1 MQEIACAVCGR
12 RTALAPGAAMACPSC
27 GAPLSATAL
36 TPLIDDDS
44 ATRPSILPVSTEAI
58 DFADETTRV
67 AQAVSGAQDDDSG
80 NTTDVTADFPMPPTP
95 ARTRTIPAQ
104 AMPSTE
110 SQTQPVEAADLPAAW
125 PNTPVANA
133 DSSPPPRKRGPLAR
147 IASVLLI
154 LLLLAIVSA
163 GVLLANGRLPFFNAA
178 STPTASAT
186 VTPAPTATPAS
197 VLKTYIDPG
206 NVYRIGHPNGWLETV
221 NNDPSTQQR
230 LIIWSN
236 PSTGANFNVGA
247 YASTN
252 VSAQQVAATAL
263 AALAQK
269 TGIANHS
276 QPTTAFYA
284 GQSWAQE
291 SGDVT
296 VLVNNKPTAMHAIAL
311 AAIHG
316 QSTVYILQLAP
327 VASFT
332 ATEPTFQQMM
342 QSFEFLS

>member
-27 GAPLSATAL
+27 GAPLSAPAL
-36 TPLIDDDS
+36 TPAVDDDS
-44 ATRPSILPVSTEAI
+44 ATRPSIPPVSATA
-58 DFADETTRV
+58 AVETTRV
-67 AQAVSGAQDDDSG
+67 AQPVGLAQDDDSG

-125 PNTPVANA
+125 PNTPAANV
-133 DSSPPPRKRGPLAR
+133 DSPPPARKRGPFAR

-154 LLLLAIVSA
+154 VLLLALVAA
-163 GVLLANGRLPFFNAA
+163 GVLLANGRLPFFNAV
-178 STPTASAT
+178 STPTAT
-186 VTPAPTATPAS
+186 VTLAPTATPAS

-236 PSTGANFNVGA
+236 PTTGANFNVGA

-252 VSAQQVAATAL
+252 VSAQQVAATVL

-276 QPTTAFYA
+276 QPSTAFYA

-296 VLVNNKPTAMHAIAL
+296 VLVNNKSTAMHAIAL
-311 AAIHG
+311 ATIHG
-316 QSTVYILQLAP
+316 QSTIYILQLAP
-327 VASFT
+327 VTSFT